1 MTETRG
7 GRCLCGA
14 VRFRAVGAPRFVA
27 HCHCESCR
35 RQTSSPFTTYAG
47 YAAADVSFEGLPL
60 SRHVSSPGV
69 VRSFCPRCGAPMAY
83 EGPRWP
89 GEVHLFAAAFDD
101 PASLAPS
108 LHVNTAEALPWIHMD
123 DGLRRIE
130 RLG

>member
-1 MTETRG
+1 MTKARE

-14 VRFRAVGAPRFVA
+14 VRFRAAGQPRFVA

-35 RQTSSPFTTYAG
+35 RQASSPFTTYAG
-47 YAAADVSFEGLPL
+47 YAQADVAFSGAKLAAYA
-60 SRHVSSPGV
+60 SSPGV
-69 VRSFCPRCGAPMAY
+69 VRRFCQRCGAPMAY

-89 GEVHLFAAAFDD
+89 GEVHLFVASFDD
-101 PASLAPS
+101 PASLVPA
-108 LHVNTAEALPWIHMD
+108 LHVNTAEALPWIRLD